1 MKPLFSHSY
10 TDRTPCIFVPFVC
23 ARVYVSEWFWFWVSL
38 LVRCFFPFDMMST
51 WWRLSLAMD
60 KLQWSLF
67 LVIVTL
73 IGHHVFLFH
82 LCVYFCSIYVC
93 VCEWVR
99 EILVLGFTTSE
110 VFSPLTL
117 MSTWWRLSLAMDK
130 LQWSLFFVIVT
141 LIGHNVFLF
150 HLCTRVCVSER
161 YYGFGFPH

>member
-60 KLQWSLF
+60 KFQWSLF

-93 VCEWVR
+93 VCVWVSKR
-99 EILVLGFTTSE
+99 DF
-110 VFSPLTL
+110 
-117 MSTWWRLSLAMDK
+117 
-130 LQWSLFFVIVT
+130 
-141 LIGHNVFLF
+141 
-150 HLCTRVCVSER
+150 
-161 YYGFGFPH
+161 GFGFHYQWGFFPLWHWCLHDEDYHWPWTSSNEASFLS